1 MDRDWL
7 GRQAEKRDLAELR
20 VLGTALARVDFIDL
34 IVSRLPAEIFRNE
47 GHAIIAQA
55 IWSLRSE
62 GKSAGIEEVLDRLV
76 GQKNLEM
83 IGGAGALFDLLGYA
97 EGSLQAIDDLLELQR
112 RREIYRILSDGSRLI
127 MNPDLRPDDV
137 AAQMFGQLRNSDPIS
152 ERSPITT
159 DELLE
164 MERPEWLIDGIF
176 PQGLNVMF
184 GSPKSG
190 KSYLALTMAWSI
202 ATGMP
207 WFSRNRLQEPRQVL
221 YLAGEGV
228 GDLRLRAESLLEHSD
243 IHPGGR
249 LAWWPISL
257 QLARETD
264 AAKLRLEA
272 EKLDAQVIFVDTWAR
287 YAGVRDENDA
297 AQTQSALAALEAL
310 GREGRS
316 VILIHHSSK
325 AGEMRGSS
333 ALAGAVESS
342 VRVEIN
348 EIDGRVRLSSEM
360 SRRGG
365 GFRDIMLGWRK
376 IGPDSVLVEESF

>member
-7 GRQAEKRDLAELR
+7 ARQAEKRDLAELR

-34 IVSRLPAEIFRNE
+34 IVSRIPAEIFRNE
-47 GHAIIAQA
+47 AHAIIAQA
-55 IWSLRSE
+55 IWSLRNE
-62 GKSAGIEEVLDRLV
+62 GKPAGIEEVLDRLV

-83 IGGAGALFDLLGYA
+83 IGGAGALFDLLAYA

-264 AAKLRLEA
+264 AAKLRLEV

-310 GREGRS
+310 TRDGRS

>member
-1 MDRDWL
+1 MI
-7 GRQAEKRDLAELR
+7 AE
-20 VLGTALARVDFIDL
+20 
-34 IVSRLPAEIFRNE
+34 
-47 GHAIIAQA
+47 A
-55 IWSLRSE
+55 IWSLRNE
-62 GKSAGIEEVLDRLV
+62 GERAGIEEVMDRLV
-76 GQKNLEM
+76 GRKQLEM
-83 IGGAGALFDLLGYA
+83 IGGAGSLFDLLGHA
-97 EGSLQAIDDLLELQR
+97 ESSLEAVDDLLELQR
-112 RREIYRILSDGSRLI
+112 RREIFQILSDGSRTI
-127 MNPDLRPDDV
+127 MNPDRKPDDV
-137 AAQMFGQLRNSDPIS
+137 AAEMFGKLRNADPIS
-152 ERSPITT
+152 ERSPLTT

-207 WFSRNRLQEPRQVL
+207 WFSRNRLQDPRQVL

-228 GDLRLRAESLLEHSD
+228 GDLRLRAESILEHSD
-243 IHPGGR
+243 VHPGGR

-264 AAKLRLEA
+264 AAKLRLEV

-297 AQTQSALAALEAL
+297 AQTQSALSALEAL
-310 GREGRS
+310 SRDGRS
-316 VILIHHSSK
+316 IVLIHHSSK

-333 ALAGAVESS
+333 ALAGAVESA

-360 SRRGG
+360 SRRGS